1 MFAEEIF
8 NMYLAY
14 VAHLGCTGI
23 SYYPFSLRYNECIS
37 KNLTLMWVWCLLMRL
52 GIISVIKLD
61 SLSQRF
67 SEKINYAHF

>member
-14 VAHLGCTGI
+14 VAHLGCTGT
-23 SYYPFSLRYNECIS
+23 LRYNVCIS

-67 SEKINYAHF
+67 LEKINVAHF